1 MAALKQRGLSIHFP
15 ITSTTRPRRPG
26 EKEGVDYHFLSPE
39 EFEKLKK
46 AGSLAEW
53 AQVYGYYYGVP
64 KKAFEQAL
72 SHDQDVILKVDVQ
85 GAATL
90 KRLYPQSILLFVAP
104 PSPQELERRLR
115 GRGTEPAQ
123 LKRRLE
129 TAAQEMAKLTLF
141 DYQVVNE
148 NLEEAVNQIE
158 AIITAERCRVNKE

>member
-1 MAALKQRGLSIHFP
+1 M
-15 ITSTTRPRRPG
+15 
-26 EKEGVDYHFLSPE
+26 
-39 EFEKLKK
+39 
-46 AGSLAEW
+46 
-53 AQVYGYYYGVP
+53 
-64 KKAFEQAL
+64 
-72 SHDQDVILKVDVQ
+72 
-85 GAATL
+85 
-90 KRLYPQSILLFVAP
+90 
-104 PSPQELERRLR
+104 ERRLR